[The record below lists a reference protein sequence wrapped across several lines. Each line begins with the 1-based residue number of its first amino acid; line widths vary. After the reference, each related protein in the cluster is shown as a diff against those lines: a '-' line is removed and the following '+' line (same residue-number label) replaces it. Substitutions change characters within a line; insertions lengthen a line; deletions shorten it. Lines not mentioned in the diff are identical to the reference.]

1 MEQRLAGRVAV
12 VTGTSRGIGRAIAR
26 VFAREGATVVGVD
39 VLEEAGR
46 AGAAEV
52 VAEGGAMRFVRGDVS
67 NETDVRAVV
76 EGVLAEHGRIDVMV
90 NNAAVQK
97 EARLVDVTVA
107 DFHRVVDVNLLGCL
121 LFCRAVLPAM
131 VERRSG
137 VIVNMSSLNAL
148 VADPLLP
155 VYGATK
161 AGIIALTQNIAITH
175 GPDGIRANAICP
187 GDVDTELNQAFFE
200 AHPDPAEFRR
210 RVEREYPL
218 RRIASPDEI
227 ARVALFLASDDAS
240 FISGSQVVVDG
251 ALMARIYEL

>member
-1 MEQRLAGRVAV
+1 MDGRLAARVAI

-26 VFAREGATVVGVD
+26 VFAREGAIVVGVD
-39 VLEEAGR
+39 VLEEAGL
-46 AGAAEV
+46 AAASEI
-52 VAEGGAMRFVRGDVS
+52 VAEGGAMRFMAADVS
-67 NETDVRAVV
+67 NESDVRAVV
-76 EGVLAEHGRIDVMV
+76 EAVLAEHGRVDVMV
-90 NNAAVQK
+90 NNAAIQK
-97 EARLVDVTVA
+97 EARLVDVTVT

-200 AHPDPAEFRR
+200 AHPDPVEFRR